1 MQIEEL
7 KNLKLLTGARG
18 LQNTIGGI
26 GILDYEYA
34 EASRGLVWKFRK
46 RDFVLSSLLFAKND
60 PDVLMPALQGLVEDG
75 ISALAIKTIYYSEL
89 PPEVVKYA
97 DKVGLPIF
105 LFGRDDAYF
114 EEIIVVV
121 NERIRANAQSEWI
134 EQRIQTILRNGT
146 NRIDTSV
153 FAKEL
158 LPKEQTSFCV
168 AYYATQAGP
177 DRNAAGNIS
186 EAMLKNLQTIAE
198 RCYRYESG
206 CLLIF
211 CEDASGAGDALEKRA
226 QMRLQCYLADGVVG
240 VSAVHARPDELV
252 FAFIEAMSS
261 VEYCRLHALPMASF
275 QNIGIYRLLLP
286 YCHDYWMC
294 QYCESLLE
302 SLCGKDGQ
310 LEEELLQTALLYL
323 RLQGNVPQI
332 AQQLHLHE
340 NTVRYRMRK
349 LQARL
354 EHVHAWNDGAL
365 KLILCYYELKKRALP
380 W

>member
-1 MQIEEL
+1 MQLAMHMVTIE
-7 KNLKLLTGARG
+7 
-18 LQNTIGGI
+18 
-26 GILDYEYA
+26 D
-34 EASRGLVWKFRK
+34 
-46 RDFVLSSLLFAKND
+46 
-60 PDVLMPALQGLVEDG
+60 LMPQGHFLRKLEAALDLSFVYEETARLYNRKLGR
-75 ISALAIKTIYYSEL
+75 
-89 PPEVVKYA
+89 PPIDPVVIVKYLL
-97 DKVGLPIF
+97 VGF
-105 LFGRDDAYF
+105 LYG
-114 EEIIVVV
+114 IPS
-121 NERIRANAQSEWI
+121 ERQI

-158 LPKEQTSFCV
+158 LPKDQTSFCV

-211 CEDASGAGDALEKRA
+211 CEEASGAGDALEKRA

-240 VSAVHARPDELV
+240 ISAVHARPDELV